1 MKFKGNDITNSDWVG
16 IIAVLLIV
24 ISGSLFSY
32 YFIVYEINSCTSD
45 PLDYFISKEVNENYT
60 YAELKVYYDKDDLVP
75 IKTVE
80 KDLKPNFQEL
90 PNLSS
95 PYG

>member
-1 MKFKGNDITNSDWVG
+1 MKFKGNDITNVDWIG
-16 IIAVLLIV
+16 IIAILFIV
-24 ISGSLFSY
+24 VSGSLFSY
-32 YFIVYEINSCTSD
+32 YYIITEINYCTAD

-60 YAELKVYYDKDDLVP
+60 YAELKVYYNKGDIVP

-80 KDLKPNFQEL
+80 KDLKPNYQKL
-90 PNLSS
+90 PNLTS